1 MKLVKETIAYIES
14 LNLPSLIFN
23 YNTTTNAMLLDRYMD
38 YLVEKNFS
46 ILIRLDG
53 NEVQSAY
60 RVDKHGNSSFSRVV
74 RNVKKLQETY
84 PDYFEKK
91 VNFNSV
97 LHNLNS
103 VAECY
108 YSIKELFGKNPRM
121 AQLNT
126 TGLIPERVEEFSK
139 MFNDRVRSFDEAVQH
154 EDLKYTFIKD
164 GSRSVSYH
172 SMLMRYGGNRYT
184 TYLDLFD
191 TGWEDRYIPTG
202 TCRPFERKLFLT
214 VRGKIL
220 PCEKI
225 GQEHAIGYL
234 KDGKLNL
241 DCAAVAK
248 YYSSMYEKVV
258 KSCRHCYLKRSCGQ
272 CLFLLKEKNGQL
284 ICPGI
289 QTDAKL
295 KEEFGIF
302 LTYAE
307 NYPNHYEELL
317 SSIVVD

>member
-1 MKLVKETIAYIES
+1 MGSEMCIRDSHIAS
-14 LNLPSLIFN
+14 TSN
-23 YNTTTNAMLLDRYMD
+23 
-38 YLVEKNFS
+38 
-46 ILIRLDG
+46 
-53 NEVQSAY
+53 
-60 RVDKHGNSSFSRVV
+60 
-74 RNVKKLQETY
+74 
-84 PDYFEKK
+84 
-91 VNFNSV
+91 
-97 LHNLNS
+97 
-103 VAECY
+103 
-108 YSIKELFGKNPRM
+108 
-121 AQLNT
+121 
-126 TGLIPERVEEFSK
+126 
-139 MFNDRVRSFDEAVQH
+139 
-154 EDLKYTFIKD
+154 
-164 GSRSVSYH
+164 VSYH
-172 SMLMRYGGNRYT
+172 SMLMRYGGNRYA

>member
-1 MKLVKETIAYIES
+1 MDKEDSCRDKKDSVKSSLPLHHIVAKPQSCIGEQCAPALCRGFFMYTGVHECTRHFRHKNAPNCENSGRFVYI
-14 LNLPSLIFN
+14 F
-23 YNTTTNAMLLDRYMD
+23 
-38 YLVEKNFS
+38 V
-46 ILIRLDG
+46 
-53 NEVQSAY
+53 
-60 RVDKHGNSSFSRVV
+60 
-74 RNVKKLQETY
+74 
-84 PDYFEKK
+84 
-91 VNFNSV
+91 
-97 LHNLNS
+97 
-103 VAECY
+103 
-108 YSIKELFGKNPRM
+108 
-121 AQLNT
+121 
-126 TGLIPERVEEFSK
+126 
-139 MFNDRVRSFDEAVQH
+139 
-154 EDLKYTFIKD
+154 YTFRKPLTLNVYC
-164 GSRSVSYH
+164 G
-172 SMLMRYGGNRYT
+172 
-184 TYLDLFD
+184 
-191 TGWEDRYIPTG
+191 ETG

>member
-1 MKLVKETIAYIES
+1 M
-14 LNLPSLIFN
+14 
-23 YNTTTNAMLLDRYMD
+23 
-38 YLVEKNFS
+38 
-46 ILIRLDG
+46 
-53 NEVQSAY
+53 
-60 RVDKHGNSSFSRVV
+60 
-74 RNVKKLQETY
+74 
-84 PDYFEKK
+84 
-91 VNFNSV
+91 
-97 LHNLNS
+97 HNLNS

-139 MFNDRVRSFDEAVQH
+139 MFNDRVRSFDEVVQH

-172 SMLMRYGGNRYT
+172 SMLMRYGGNRYA

-241 DCAAVAK
+241 DCVAVAK